1 MTDETFTILQYAGPA
16 TWHQTIAPSRTDMDP
31 NAITINI
38 GSALNACIGPRSTEL
53 NILTL
58 AELSVAANIL
68 SNKIANMI
76 FVADALTIFKDARM
90 VANILDAIN
99 KAPHPVFVPPFK
111 KMQPMMR
118 AARSNDPAVLS
129 MLLIDVIRIANHI
142 AESRHQ

>member
-16 TWHQTIAPSRTDMDP
+16 TWHQNIAPSRTDMAP
-31 NAITINI
+31 NAIITNV

-58 AELSVAANIL
+58 TELSVAANLL
-68 SNKIANMI
+68 SNKIANAI

-99 KAPHPVFVPPFK
+99 KAPHPAFVPPFT

-118 AARSNDPAVLS
+118 AARSNDPTILS

-142 AESRHQ
+142 IER